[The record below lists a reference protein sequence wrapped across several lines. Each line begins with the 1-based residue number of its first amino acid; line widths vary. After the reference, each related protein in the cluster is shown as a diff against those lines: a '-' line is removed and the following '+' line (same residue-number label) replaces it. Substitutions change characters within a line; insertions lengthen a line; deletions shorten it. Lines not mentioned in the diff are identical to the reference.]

1 MIRDSDS
8 RSAIENN
15 PQASLFVGRHR
26 ASISNGGS
34 RPRRE
39 ECESR
44 VPSRNPLVDRRL
56 VMSSPVPDDADKR
69 LMQALPWVSD
79 PHRQDETRRLQ
90 EQVVEAAQR
99 LERESSGFALQTPA
113 RPSQSQTSVGFRLA
127 VAHPSDEK
135 GSGEEFGRLW
145 APLRPELMPP
155 PPRNEMGLPGLGL
168 LAGLL
173 GAVGMAAAVALI
185 VTNVVRIPTINAAIS
200 EDRAAKSKSVS
211 SIVMAEL
218 AQIQAA
224 QANVQP
230 AEPPAAPTRPMLA
243 TATQTNALAVER
255 PLVAAPATSVR
266 VAPDLKVAPEQPAVQ
281 PPPAAVLPELRP
293 AVSLSSGEVAS
304 MLKRGR
310 DLLAAGDIASGR
322 LMLTHVAEAGDA
334 EASFLLAGTY
344 DAAVLAKLRVVGVQ
358 PDPAKARAWY
368 AKAAEQGS
376 LEARQRLQALR

>member
-1 MIRDSDS
+1 
-8 RSAIENN
+8 
-15 PQASLFVGRHR
+15 
-26 ASISNGGS
+26 
-34 RPRRE
+34 
-39 ECESR
+39 
-44 VPSRNPLVDRRL
+44 
-56 VMSSPVPDDADKR
+56 MSSPAPDDADKR
-69 LMQALPWVSD
+69 LIQALPWVSD

-113 RPSQSQTSVGFRLA
+113 RPSPSQTSVGFRLA
-127 VAHPSDEK
+127 VSHPSDEK

-173 GAVGMAAAVALI
+173 GAVGVAAAVALI
-185 VTNVVRIPTINAAIS
+185 VTNVVRIPTINAAISS

-230 AEPPAAPTRPMLA
+230 AEPPAAPSGPMLA
-243 TATQTNALAVER
+243 TTQTDALAVER
-255 PLVAAPATSVR
+255 PSVVAPATSVR

-293 AVSLSSGEVAS
+293 AVSLSSGEVAA